1 MGQPPCAGRIM
12 ARPLRCDEKLESARP
27 QKSRESRSDEL
38 IAG

>member
-1 MGQPPCAGRIM
+1 VLGTQSQSDNELM
-12 ARPLRCDEKLESARP
+12 LSSP